1 MKQGKRIIWK
11 GVCYFFILLFL
22 LFLVCGV
29 WYGVKGYQMYQNAI
43 TETSITEK
51 TAALEQEE
59 HFVSYEALPQIY
71 IDAVISVEDHRFF
84 SHSGIDSIAIARALW
99 NDLRT
104 VSFAEG
110 GSTITQQLAKNQY
123 FTQEK
128 TLERKFAEIFTA
140 KAWEKTC
147 EKEEIFALYVNTIY
161 FGSGYYGIYEAA
173 QGYFEVV
180 PEELNDY
187 EAIMLAG
194 LPNAPTAYA
203 LDTHSDLAKQRMQQ
217 VLDCMISNQKLTQQ
231 EANEILAEERLSN

>member
-22 LFLVCGV
+22 LLLACGI
-29 WYGVKGYQMYQNAI
+29 WYGIKGYRMYRNAVTEI
-43 TETSITEK
+43 TI
-51 TAALEQEE
+51 AEQVAIIEQQEHYVRYEE
-59 HFVSYEALPQIY
+59 LPQIY

-84 SHSGIDSIAIARALW
+84 SHSGVDGIAIARALW
-99 NDLRT
+99 NDFRT
-104 VSFAEG
+104 FSFAEG
-110 GSTITQQLAKNQY
+110 GSTITQQIAKNQY

-140 KAWEKTC
+140 RAWEKTC

-173 QGYFEVV
+173 QGYFHVT

-187 EAIMLAG
+187 ESVMLAG

-217 VLDCMISNQKLTQQ
+217 VLDCMVSNEKLTQQ
-231 EANEILAEERLSN
+231 EANTILVEKTLSE

>member
-1 MKQGKRIIWK
+1 MQEGKRVIWK
-11 GVCYFFILLFL
+11 GVRYFFTLLFL
-22 LFLVCGV
+22 LLLVCGI
-29 WYGVKGYQMYQNAI
+29 WYSVKGYRMYQNAV
-43 TETSITEK
+43 TETTIAEQ
-51 TAALEQEE
+51 TATIQQQE
-59 HFVSYEALPQIY
+59 HYVRYEELPQIY

-84 SHSGIDSIAIARALW
+84 SHSGVDGIAVVRALW

-104 VSFAEG
+104 FSFAEG

-128 TLERKFAEIFTA
+128 TLERKFAEVFTA

-173 QGYFEVV
+173 QGYFQVA
-180 PEELNDY
+180 PEELSDY
-187 EAIMLAG
+187 EAVMLAG

-203 LDTHSDLAKQRMQQ
+203 LDAHSDLAKQRMQQ
-217 VLDCMISNQKLTQQ
+217 VLNCMISNQKLTQQ
-231 EANEILAEERLSN
+231 EADAILSDGTR

>member
-1 MKQGKRIIWK
+1 MYRNAVTEITIAEQAAII
-11 GVCYFFILLFL
+11 
-22 LFLVCGV
+22 
-29 WYGVKGYQMYQNAI
+29 
-43 TETSITEK
+43 
-51 TAALEQEE
+51 EQQEHYVRYEE
-59 HFVSYEALPQIY
+59 LPQIY

-84 SHSGIDSIAIARALW
+84 SHSGVDGIAIARALW
-99 NDLRT
+99 DDFRMF
-104 VSFAEG
+104 SFAEG
-110 GSTITQQLAKNQY
+110 GSTITQQIAKNQY

-140 KAWEKTC
+140 RAWEKTC

-173 QGYFEVV
+173 QGYFHVT

-187 EAIMLAG
+187 ESVMLAG

-217 VLDCMISNQKLTQQ
+217 VLDCMVSNEKLTQQ
-231 EANEILAEERLSN
+231 EANTILVEKTLSE